1 MDGEKHG
8 KRNWKEEREKY
19 LKRQRIAVT
28 VDSVMSGM
36 CRDVRL
42 KDDPSI
48 PVLRVN
54 AAECLD
60 DPCREVRL
68 NEDPN
73 IPVVRVNAA
82 ECLDVPSFEA
92 LATRAPSGDPCLEMK
107 TLVFVDSEED
117 GQGNKHEVNV
127 MDTPSASVP
136 VSVCP
141 IPTCTSTDKKIRRH
155 VYQKHLPFLFGE
167 KSLDSVVL
175 EKKYMSV
182 TSLIQASL
190 GFKTSWED
198 AVKKLN
204 DSNVIPQTSE
214 IHQTSEEMN
223 AMCRYKGWN
232 VPDRFTLHPINSPA
246 VLLHWRCLVALLL
259 YLTGEQQVD
268 WCLKG
273 RIAVDQPVAEG
284 TSVSCTT
291 MAECPSVSC
300 TIPVEDVTEEEFSE
314 MILIDEYK
322 ECESDENNNPDDLHA
337 FDSHFHLDRTSR
349 KIFGSVKSI
358 KEVLSCTSF
367 GLPNLPG
374 KLVGGVMVY
383 SEPLTYPNKFYVG
396 KWKFALGVHPKH
408 VQELTVERFLY
419 LQSVIHLP
427 EIAALGEIGLDRT
440 VSPKYWSRQD
450 ETFRKVLAL
459 ADPSKPIILH
469 LRGPVDDHIGMDV
482 NARALQIMLS
492 ICQRD
497 QLIHLH
503 CFTGNVE
510 LVQLWTEK
518 FNKIYFGYTAAV
530 QNFNKDQLQGL
541 KCIPSDRILLETDSP
556 YMSPKGKG
564 CNTPAFI
571 GDVASLVAAHRDVP
585 ATELLRQTSKNG
597 YTLYGQ

>member
-175 EKKYMSV
+175 EKK
-182 TSLIQASL
+182 
-190 GFKTSWED
+190 
-198 AVKKLN
+198 
-204 DSNVIPQTSE
+204 
-214 IHQTSEEMN
+214 IHV
-223 AMCRYKGWN
+223 G
-232 VPDRFTLHPINSPA
+232 
-246 VLLHWRCLVALLL
+246 
-259 YLTGEQQVD
+259 YL
-268 WCLKG
+268 
-273 RIAVDQPVAEG
+273 
-284 TSVSCTT
+284 
-291 MAECPSVSC
+291 
-300 TIPVEDVTEEEFSE
+300 F
-314 MILIDEYK
+314 
-322 ECESDENNNPDDLHA
+322 
-337 FDSHFHLDRTSR
+337 
-349 KIFGSVKSI
+349 
-358 KEVLSCTSF
+358 
-367 GLPNLPG
+367 
-374 KLVGGVMVY
+374 
-383 SEPLTYPNKFYVG
+383 
-396 KWKFALGVHPKH
+396 
-408 VQELTVERFLY
+408 
-419 LQSVIHLP
+419 
-427 EIAALGEIGLDRT
+427 
-440 VSPKYWSRQD
+440 
-450 ETFRKVLAL
+450 
-459 ADPSKPIILH
+459 DPSQF
-469 LRGPVDDHIGMDV
+469 R
-482 NARALQIMLS
+482 
-492 ICQRD
+492 
-497 QLIHLH
+497 
-503 CFTGNVE
+503 F
-510 LVQLWTEK
+510 
-518 FNKIYFGYTAAV
+518 
-530 QNFNKDQLQGL
+530 QNFLGRCCQ
-541 KCIPSDRILLETDSP
+541 ET
-556 YMSPKGKG
+556 
-564 CNTPAFI
+564 
-571 GDVASLVAAHRDVP
+571 
-585 ATELLRQTSKNG
+585 E
-597 YTLYGQ
+597 